1 MFTHRGKIESSSPI
15 KTDRAKSLKA
25 LLALVVLGAMGSQM
39 LPAQAQNVGDIV
51 TGQVLNQLLGGN
63 QRNRSR
69 RQLPPVQMDSFVD
82 QAGGAAELI
91 YGDEGAD
98 GLPPYFGFN
107 ASHRIDNGIQGI
119 RDAGLTTGH
128 GSLMPSAWGGDEYI
142 GAEWAD
148 TNRGHARNNYGGEG
162 LDAAALAQAAAAAL
176 AQGAIAGGT
185 SSGGAGTPNGLP
197 EPPGPG
203 YQPAT
208 VHGQFVGY
216 YSPEEV
222 ALAQTDFPAAFEAF
236 VYSGRYLG
244 SAENARFILENEMGR
259 PQGNRV
265 IPGL

>member
-1 MFTHRGKIESSSPI
+1 MFTKRGKIESSNKI
-15 KTDRAKSLKA
+15 NTKRARSKKPLIA
-25 LLALVVLGAMGSQM
+25 LLVLSALGTQM
-39 LPAQAQNVGDIV
+39 LPARAQNVGDIV

-119 RDAGLTTGH
+119 RDQGLTTGH

-176 AQGAIAGGT
+176 AQGAISGGT

-203 YQPAT
+203 FQPAT

-244 SAENARFILENEMGR
+244 SAENARYILENEMGR

>member
-1 MFTHRGKIESSSPI
+1 MFTKRGKIESSDKINTKMARSKRPLI
-15 KTDRAKSLKA
+15 A
-25 LLALVVLGAMGSQM
+25 LFVLSALGTQM
-39 LPAQAQNVGDIV
+39 LPVSAQNVGDIV

-63 QRNRSR
+63 QRNRTR

-91 YGDEGAD
+91 YGDEGAN
-98 GLPPYFGFN
+98 GLPPYFGFS
-107 ASHRIDNGIQGI
+107 AEHRIDNGIYGI

-148 TNRGHARNNYGGEG
+148 TNRGHGRNNYGGEG

-185 SSGGAGTPNGLP
+185 ASGGAPPVGLP

-203 YQPAT
+203 FQPAT

-244 SAENARFILENEMGR
+244 SAINARWILESEMGR
-259 PQGNRV
+259 PQGNRI
-265 IPGL
+265 IPGQ